1 MKNEIRQKLI
11 LRMID
16 ACGKESVEVKDFTR
30 VCELFPEDEVH
41 DRILTEVVKNYE
53 KKKKQ
58 IEGEKEREYT
68 TMVYRK
74 KANEK
79 GRWEVR

>member
-11 LRMID
+11 LKVVD

-30 VCELFPEDEVH
+30 LCELFPEDEIH
-41 DRILTEVVKNYE
+41 DRILTEVVKSY
-53 KKKKQ
+53 KKKQ
-58 IEGEKEREYT
+58 AEKEREYVP
-68 TMVYRK
+68 MVYRK

>member
-1 MKNEIRQKLI
+1 MNYEFRQKLI

-16 ACGKESVEVKDFTR
+16 ACGKESVEVKDFAR
-30 VCELFPEDEVH
+30 ICELFPEDEIH

-58 IEGEKEREYT
+58 IEREREREYT

-74 KANEK
+74 KANEE